1 MSDEEDYAISADEEY
16 AMSADEEEAVAAAEE
31 ETVTEEED
39 DDYDKPIPYET
50 RKSYRQ
56 CLRDFHAGK
65 VDWSP
70 KDILRLV
77 WMIRMLMAL
86 VIGFFIGICRIPTI
100 IGQIGFV
107 WLCSRIPTRLIS
119 MQTGVDAY
127 ATVNDPVKFMK
138 SGTITVYMTFILTA
152 IGGRIVSSRLFPSL
166 CTGAPSETEL

>member
-16 AMSADEEEAVAAAEE
+16 AMSADEEEVVVGTEE

-39 DDYDKPIPYET
+39 DDYDKPIPYEP
-50 RKSYRQ
+50 RRSYRQ
-56 CLRDFHAGK
+56 CIRDFHAGK
-65 VDWSP
+65 GDWSP

-86 VIGFFIGICRIPTI
+86 VIGFFFGICRVPTI

-119 MQTGVDAY
+119 RQTGVDAY

-152 IGGRIVSSRLFPSL
+152 IGGRIVSSRLFPNQ
-166 CTGAPSETEL
+166 CTIAPSETEL